1 MLGLGVGFYKLGG
14 TEMPMSVPTIIS
26 YNEQN
31 ILFDG
36 TNDYVDL
43 DCVKGSIDKDYG
55 TISVWVRPSEDSAT
69 TSVVSIAA
77 DDNNMIE
84 ILYVGST
91 GDFRGVYRGGGSEKT
106 VDTSASTVGSW
117 THVAMTWDTTADTVT
132 MYRDGNATTVGSLDT
147 FSGSIAKVYLGAKA
161 EAGGAADFFEGK
173 MDEIAFSQTVL
184 TVIQINEV
192 FDNYSI
198 GFTGLA
204 SYSRLTHYYTCE
216 LVPYTSPYTHGILS
230 QGTAA
235 SCEGTLENGAVRTI
249 TDLLPPP

>member
-43 DCVKGSIDKDYG
+43 DCVKGSIDKDNG
-55 TISVWVRPSEDSAT
+55 TISVWVRPAEDPAT

-84 ILYVGST
+84 ILYVGAT
-91 GDFRGVYRGGGSEKT
+91 GKFRAVYRGGGSEKT
-106 VDTSASTVGSW
+106 VDTSAVSAGTW
-117 THVAMTWDTTADTVT
+117 THVAMTWDTAADEVT
-132 MYRDGNATTVGSLDT
+132 LYRDGNAVTVASLDN
-147 FSGSIAKVYLGAKA
+147 FSGSIARVYLGAKTL
-161 EAGGAADFFEGK
+161 AGGPDNFFEGK

-184 TVIQINEV
+184 SSAQINEV
-192 FDNYSI
+192 YNSFSS
-198 GFTGLA
+198 GFTGLTT
-204 SYSRLTHYYTCE
+204 YGLLTHYFTVE
-216 LVPYTSPYTHGILS
+216 LLPYASPYNHSIVS
-230 QGTAA
+230 QGSAA
-235 SCEGTLENGAVRTI
+235 SCEGTLENGAIRTI
-249 TDLLPPP
+249 TDLLPPA

>member
-1 MLGLGVGFYKLGG
+1 MLGLGVGFYKLGS
-14 TEMPMSVPTIIS
+14 TNTPMSPRSILAI
-26 YNEQN
+26 NEQN

-43 DCVKGSIDKDYG
+43 DCVKGSIELGNG
-55 TISVWVRPSEDSAT
+55 TISVWVRPSEDNAT

-91 GDFRGVYRGGGSEKT
+91 GKFRGVYRGGGSEKT
-106 VDTSASTVGSW
+106 I
-117 THVAMTWDTTADTVT
+117 
-132 MYRDGNATTVGSLDT
+132 VGSLDT
-147 FSGSIAKVYLGAKA
+147 FSGSIARVYLGAKTDS
-161 EAGGAADFFEGK
+161 GGGGFFEGK
-173 MDEIAFSQTVL
+173 LDEIAFSQTVL

-204 SYSRLTHYYTCE
+204 TYSRLTHYYTCE
-216 LVPYTSPYTHGILS
+216 LVPYASPYTHGILS
-230 QGTAA
+230 QGSATTV
-235 SCEGTLENGAVRTI
+235 CEGTLENGAVRTI

>member
-1 MLGLGVGFYKLGG
+1 MLGLGVGFYKLGS
-14 TEMPMSVPTIIS
+14 TNTPMSPRSILAI
-26 YNEQN
+26 NEQN

-43 DCVKGSIDKDYG
+43 DCVKGSIELGNG
-55 TISVWVRPSEDSAT
+55 TISVWVRPSEDNAT

-91 GDFRGVYRGGGSEKT
+91 GKFRGVYRGGGSEKT
-106 VDTSASTVGSW
+106 IDTSAATVGSW
-117 THVAMTWDTTADTVT
+117 THVVMTWDTTADTVT

-147 FSGSIAKVYLGAKA
+147 FSGSIARVYLGAKTDS
-161 EAGGAADFFEGK
+161 GGGGFFEGK
-173 MDEIAFSQTVL
+173 LDEIAFSQTVL

-204 SYSRLTHYYTCE
+204 TYSRLTHYYTCE
-216 LVPYTSPYTHGILS
+216 LVPYASPYTHGILS
-230 QGTAA
+230 QGSATTV
-235 SCEGTLENGAVRTI
+235 CEGTLENGAVRTI